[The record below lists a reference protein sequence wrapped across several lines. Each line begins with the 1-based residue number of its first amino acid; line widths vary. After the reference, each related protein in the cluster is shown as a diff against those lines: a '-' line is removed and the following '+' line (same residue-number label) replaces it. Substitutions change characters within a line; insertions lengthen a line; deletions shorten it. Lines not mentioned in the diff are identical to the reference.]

1 MVACEP
7 SDSVLAAL
15 LQMNDDLLAAVSRW
29 ESTASRLVMQQS
41 QSAAPLATVS
51 APGSTAS
58 SHVAITTPELS
69 DSSTSS
75 TSDLA
80 PTPVASGGLFWSS
93 SSAAT
98 SRNVPHAATQQ
109 QLPQQAPKQQQQQQQ
124 EQLYPSVY
132 SGSVSAQPGRGS
144 AARQDQGLGP
154 STSPG
159 NYLDDLAGVQPHYP
173 HQTPASTNQSH
184 GSDTTWQAFGA
195 GDGMPSA
202 LPSETAAAATGVAQT
217 EASGRAEAPHEF
229 HGTVL
234 SYRLAEPQPAGGLM
248 QDPESP
254 LLREGNSELQRPA
267 EDAASWLN
275 GQEEATSGAG
285 PQPFDPFAGRLSQ
298 PNPAVT
304 CLPADQTAVLKCDS
318 HNPWGR
324 LRMTGAYVVT
334 THVSCFWLASSNM
347 WQT

>member
-15 LQMNDDLLAAVSRW
+15 LQMNDDLLAAVGRW

-41 QSAAPLATVS
+41 QSVAPLATVS

-58 SHVAITTPELS
+58 SRAAITTPEMS

-98 SRNVPHAATQQ
+98 SRNIPHAAIQQ
-109 QLPQQAPKQQQQQQQ
+109 QLPQQLPQQQQ

-132 SGSVSAQPGRGS
+132 TSSVSAQTGRGS
-144 AARQDQGLGP
+144 AARQDQDLGQLA
-154 STSPG
+154 SHG

-184 GSDTTWQAFGA
+184 ASDTTWQVFGA
-195 GDGMPSA
+195 GGGMPLA
-202 LPSETAAAATGVAQT
+202 LPSGTAAATGVKQ
-217 EASGRAEAPHEF
+217 AEAPGRADGTHEF

-234 SYRLAEPQPAGGLM
+234 SYRLAEPQ
-248 QDPESP
+248 
-254 LLREGNSELQRPA
+254 RA
-267 EDAASWLN
+267 ERR
-275 GQEEATSGAG
+275 Q
-285 PQPFDPFAGRLSQ
+285 Q
-298 PNPAVT
+298 
-304 CLPADQTAVLKCDS
+304 
-318 HNPWGR
+318 
-324 LRMTGAYVVT
+324 
-334 THVSCFWLASSNM
+334 
-347 WQT
+347 

>member
-51 APGSTAS
+51 APGSAAS
-58 SHVAITTPELS
+58 SHAAITTPEMS

-93 SSAAT
+93 SGPAT
-98 SRNVPHAATQQ
+98 SRNIPHAATQQ
-109 QLPQQAPKQQQQQQQ
+109 LPQQLPQQQQQQQ

-132 SGSVSAQPGRGS
+132 SGSVGAQRGRGS
-144 AARQDQGLGP
+144 AARQDQGLGQLA
-154 STSPG
+154 SHG
-159 NYLDDLAGVQPHYP
+159 NYLEDLAGVQPHYP
-173 HQTPASTNQSH
+173 HQTPASTIQSH

-195 GDGMPSA
+195 AGGMPSA
-202 LPSETAAAATGVAQT
+202 LPSGPAAATSIKQA
-217 EASGRAEAPHEF
+217 EAPGKADAPHEF

-234 SYRLAEPQPAGGLM
+234 SYRLAEPQRA
-248 QDPESP
+248 DEPESH
-254 LLREGNSELQRPA
+254 LLIEGNSELQRPT
-267 EDAASWLN
+267 EGAASWLN
-275 GQEEATSGAG
+275 GQEEATSGAAQ
-285 PQPFDPFAGRLSQ
+285 QPFDPFAGMLS
-298 PNPAVT
+298 
-304 CLPADQTAVLKCDS
+304 
-318 HNPWGR
+318 
-324 LRMTGAYVVT
+324 
-334 THVSCFWLASSNM
+334 
-347 WQT
+347 

>member
-58 SHVAITTPELS
+58 SHVATTTPELS

-109 QLPQQAPKQQQQQQQ
+109 QLLQQVPQQQQQQQ

-132 SGSVSAQPGRGS
+132 SGSVSAQPSRGS

-154 STSPG
+154 STRPG

-184 GSDTTWQAFGA
+184 GSDTIWQAFGA

-217 EASGRAEAPHEF
+217 EASGRAPHEF

-267 EDAASWLN
+267 EGAASWLN

-285 PQPFDPFAGRLSQ
+285 QQPFDPFAGRLSH

-304 CLPADQTAVLKCDS
+304 CLPADQTAELKCDS
-318 HNPWGR
+318 P
-324 LRMTGAYVVT
+324 
-334 THVSCFWLASSNM
+334 
-347 WQT
+347 

>member
-15 LQMNDDLLAAVSRW
+15 LQMNDDLLAAVSKW

-51 APGSTAS
+51 APGSAAS
-58 SHVAITTPELS
+58 SHAAITTPEMS

-93 SSAAT
+93 SGPAT
-98 SRNVPHAATQQ
+98 SRNIPHAATQQ
-109 QLPQQAPKQQQQQQQ
+109 LPQQLPQQQQQQ

-132 SGSVSAQPGRGS
+132 SGSVGAQRGRGS
-144 AARQDQGLGP
+144 AARQDQGLGQLA
-154 STSPG
+154 SHG
-159 NYLDDLAGVQPHYP
+159 NYLEDLAGVQPHYP

-195 GDGMPSA
+195 AGGMPSA
-202 LPSETAAAATGVAQT
+202 LPSGPAAATSIKQ
-217 EASGRAEAPHEF
+217 AEAPGKADTPHEF

-234 SYRLAEPQPAGGLM
+234 SYRLAEPQRA
-248 QDPESP
+248 DEPESH
-254 LLREGNSELQRPA
+254 LLREGNSELQRPT
-267 EDAASWLN
+267 EGAASRLN
-275 GQEEATSGAG
+275 GQEEATSGAAQ
-285 PQPFDPFAGRLSQ
+285 QPFDPFAGMLS
-298 PNPAVT
+298 
-304 CLPADQTAVLKCDS
+304 
-318 HNPWGR
+318 
-324 LRMTGAYVVT
+324 
-334 THVSCFWLASSNM
+334 
-347 WQT
+347 

>member
-58 SHVAITTPELS
+58 SHVATTTPELS

-93 SSAAT
+93 RSAAT

-109 QLPQQAPKQQQQQQQ
+109 QLLQQVPQQQQQQQ

-132 SGSVSAQPGRGS
+132 SGSVSAQPSRGS

-154 STSPG
+154 STRPG

-173 HQTPASTNQSH
+173 HQTPASTIQSH

-195 GDGMPSA
+195 AGGMPSA
-202 LPSETAAAATGVAQT
+202 LPSGPAAATSIKQA
-217 EASGRAEAPHEF
+217 EAPGKADAPHEF

-234 SYRLAEPQPAGGLM
+234 SYRLAEPQRA
-248 QDPESP
+248 DEPESH
-254 LLREGNSELQRPA
+254 LLIEGNSELQRPT
-267 EDAASWLN
+267 EGAASWLN
-275 GQEEATSGAG
+275 GQEEATSGAAQ
-285 PQPFDPFAGRLSQ
+285 QPFDPFAGMLS
-298 PNPAVT
+298 
-304 CLPADQTAVLKCDS
+304 
-318 HNPWGR
+318 
-324 LRMTGAYVVT
+324 
-334 THVSCFWLASSNM
+334 
-347 WQT
+347 